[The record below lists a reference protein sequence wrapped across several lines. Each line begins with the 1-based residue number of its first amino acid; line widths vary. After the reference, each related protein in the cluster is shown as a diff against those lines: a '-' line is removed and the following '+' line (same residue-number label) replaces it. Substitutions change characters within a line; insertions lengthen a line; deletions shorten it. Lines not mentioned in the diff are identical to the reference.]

1 VKLAHLYINNY
12 NKYLINQPVMNSQ
25 KLLTAAIVIL
35 AFANGCKKSDKSTVT
50 PTTTN
55 TTTTTTTTTMMGAT
69 TTYPA
74 VQAAFGANINLTAL
88 QNYAKQP
95 IPGYI
100 TRDNTGN
107 NAITDAGATL
117 GRVLFYDKNLSVNN
131 AIACASCHKQ
141 NLAFGDDVIAS
152 IGANGGTTRHS
163 MRLANARF
171 SEVRSFFWDRRA
183 ASLEAQTT
191 QPVQNHNEMGYS
203 GLNGDPGINVLVAKL
218 QAIPYYKELFTFVY
232 GDATVTQLRMQ
243 NALAQFIR
251 SIQSFDSKFDAGM
264 AATNDFN
271 AAFPNYT
278 VQENTGKQLFI
289 GRPSPPG
296 APLVTG
302 AGCMGCHR
310 GPEFDIDPTSR
321 NNGVIGVIGFPALID
336 ITNTNPPSLR
346 NLLDPTG
353 KPNGQFMHDGSMSN
367 LTQVMNHYNQIVVNP
382 ANTNLDPK
390 LIQNNAGQ
398 NLRLSVAQKDA
409 IIAFLGTL
417 SGNDVYTNR
426 KWASPFVNM

>member
-1 VKLAHLYINNY
+1 
-12 NKYLINQPVMNSQ
+12 MNSQ
-25 KLLTAAIVIL
+25 KIIAIALIIL
-35 AFANGCKKSDKSTVT
+35 AFATGCKKADKSTVT
-50 PTTTN
+50 PATTN
-55 TTTTTTTTTMMGAT
+55 TTTSTTTTTMMGVT
-69 TTYPA
+69 NTYPA
-74 VQAAFGANINLTAL
+74 VQAAFGTNINLTAL

-141 NLAFGDDVIAS
+141 NLAFGDDVVAS
-152 IGANGGTTRHS
+152 IGANGATTRHS
-163 MRLANARF
+163 MRLVNARF
-171 SEVRSFFWDRRA
+171 SQVRNFFWDKRA
-183 ASLEAQTT
+183 ATLEDQTT
-191 QPVQNHNEMGYS
+191 QPIQNHNEMGYS
-203 GLNGDPGINVLVAKL
+203 GLNSDPGIGVLVAKL

-232 GDATVTQLRMQ
+232 GDATVTQVRMQ

-264 AATNDFN
+264 ASTNDLN
-271 AAFPNYT
+271 AVFPNYT
-278 VQENTGKQLFI
+278 VQENSGKQLFI

-296 APLVTG
+296 APMITG
-302 AGCMGCHR
+302 AGCTGCHR

-321 NNGVIGVIGFPALID
+321 NNGIIDVIGFPALID
-336 ITNTNPPSLR
+336 VTNTNPPSLR

-353 KPNGQFMHDGSMSN
+353 KPNGLFMHDGSMTN
-367 LTQVMNHYNQIVVNP
+367 LTAVINHYNQIVVNP

-390 LIQNNAGQ
+390 LLQNGAGQ
-398 NLRLSVAQKDA
+398 NLRLSNTQQAA
-409 IIAFLGTL
+409 IIAFLATL
-417 SGNDVYTNR
+417 SGNDVYTNK

>member
-1 VKLAHLYINNY
+1 
-12 NKYLINQPVMNSQ
+12 MNSQ
-25 KLLTAAIVIL
+25 KLTATVFICM
-35 AFANGCKKSDKSTVT
+35 AFVAGCKKSAKTTVA
-50 PTTTN
+50 PTNN
-55 TTTTTTTTTMMGAT
+55 TTTITTIMTGVT

-74 VQAAFGANINLTAL
+74 VQAAFGGNINLTAL
-88 QNYAKQP
+88 ENYAKQP

-131 AIACASCHKQ
+131 TIACGNCHKQ
-141 NLAFGDDVIAS
+141 NLAFGDDLIAS
-152 IGANGGTTRHS
+152 IGDNGTTTRHS
-163 MRLANARF
+163 MRLVNARF
-171 SEVRSFFWDRRA
+171 SQVRNFFWDKRA
-183 ASLEAQTT
+183 ATLEDQTT
-191 QPVQNHNEMGYS
+191 QPIQNHNEMGYS
-203 GLNGDPGINVLVAKL
+203 GLNGDPGINVLATKL

-296 APLVTG
+296 AQLVNG
-302 AGCMGCHR
+302 AGCQGCHR
-310 GPEFDIDPTSR
+310 APEFDIDPTSR
-321 NNGVIGVIGFPALID
+321 NNGIIGVMGLPTLID
-336 ITNTNPPSLR
+336 VTNTNPPSLR

-353 KPNGQFMHDGSMSN
+353 KPNGLFMHDGSLTN
-367 LTQVMNHYNQIVVNP
+367 LTAVINHYNQLVVNP
-382 ANTNLDPK
+382 ANTNLDQK
-390 LIQNNAGQ
+390 LLQNGAGQ
-398 NLRLSVAQKDA
+398 NLRLSTAQRDA
-409 IIAFLGTL
+409 IIAFLATL
-417 SGNDVYTNR
+417 SGNDVYTNK
-426 KWASPFVNM
+426 KWSSPFVNM

>member
-1 VKLAHLYINNY
+1 
-12 NKYLINQPVMNSQ
+12 MNSQ
-25 KLLTAAIVIL
+25 KLTAAALIIL

-50 PTTTN
+50 PTTN
-55 TTTTTTTTTMMGAT
+55 TTTTTTTMMGVT

-74 VQAAFGANINLTAL
+74 VQAAFGGNINLTAL
-88 QNYAKQP
+88 ENYAKQP

-131 AIACASCHKQ
+131 TIACASCHKQ

-152 IGANGGTTRHS
+152 IGANGTTTRHS
-163 MRLANARF
+163 MRLVNARF
-171 SEVRSFFWDRRA
+171 SQVRSFFWDKRA
-183 ASLEAQTT
+183 ATLEDQTT
-191 QPVQNHNEMGYS
+191 QPIQNHNEMGYS
-203 GLNGDPGINVLVAKL
+203 GLNGDPGINVLVTKL

-271 AAFPNYT
+271 AVFPNYT

-296 APLVTG
+296 AQLVNG
-302 AGCMGCHR
+302 AGCQGCHR
-310 GPEFDIDPTSR
+310 APEFDIDPTSR
-321 NNGVIGVIGFPALID
+321 NNGIIGVIGFPSLID
-336 ITNTNPPSLR
+336 VTNTNPPSLR

-353 KPNGQFMHDGSMSN
+353 KPNGLFMHDGGLTN
-367 LTQVMNHYNQIVVNP
+367 LTAVINHYNQIVVNP
-382 ANTNLDPK
+382 ANTNLDQK
-390 LIQNNAGQ
+390 LLQNGAGQ
-398 NLRLSVAQKDA
+398 NLRLSAAQKDA
-409 IIAFLGTL
+409 IIAFLATL
-417 SGNDVYTNR
+417 SGNGVYTNK